1 MSIYFCPQRCP
12 IACAFILPALP
23 FFFRFFTVPL
33 SVISSARPDT
43 HNLKSNPKHYPN
55 PNPNLNPN
63 LTPIQYPGSKLPPSP
78 HN

>member
-1 MSIYFCPQRCP
+1 MSIYFCPPKVSHCLCLHSSCP
-12 IACAFILPALP
+12 S